1 MSPSQYIVYLLP
13 AIRFLAFF
21 LSHGSPGGGRCMRP
35 PLLFFTNYVG
45 FVKKSTLCMVLINKN

>member
-35 PLLFFTNYVG
+35 PLLFFTNYV
-45 FVKKSTLCMVLINKN
+45 VYAKKIDTLYGIN